1 MAYKQAKNRK
11 KRMQRT
17 YDEIKHMRKHY
28 TGAGVWIDEDRGFF
42 YRYSPSNTPGYA
54 RLLRKRGNKKVRQAN
69 DIFNYGEYR
78 RVYDYKWTLF

>member
-11 KRMQRT
+11 KRLQKT
-17 YDEIKHMRKHY
+17 YDEIKNMKGHY

-54 RLLRKRGNKKVRQAN
+54 KLLRRIGNKRIRQSK
-69 DIFNYGEYR
+69 DTFNNGKYR
-78 RVYDYKWTLF
+78 RIYDVKWTLL